1 MCANKEKHVV
11 VGTGPLGLAVM
22 RELLIREKEVI
33 MVNQKSFI
41 ELPKDVI
48 LIHAN
53 VSNFEE
59 SANAFKGAT
68 VVYHCAKPDYTKWP
82 EQFPNLNKGII
93 YGTSQ
98 AGAKLIYADN
108 LFMYG
113 SSKQPYNESSLNLAS
128 DRKGLVRAQ
137 MAEEILEAHYSG
149 TIRAAIGRGPDFYGP
164 NVLHSILGERV
175 FKSALQGK
183 AAKVIGCIDVP
194 HTHIYIND
202 FARGLVTLAENEESL
217 GEIWHIPSD
226 TTVTTKDLI
235 QLVYKEIQKTFKVQC
250 APKQIFRLMALFNP
264 YMREMKEIYYVYN
277 QPYIVDHSKYERTF
291 GLEVTPHAKAI
302 KETLDWY
309 RNNLY

>member
-22 RELLIREKEVI
+22 RELLIRGKEVI

-41 ELPKDVI
+41 DLPKDVI

-59 SANAFKGAT
+59 AANAFKGAT

-137 MAEEILEAHYSG
+137 MAEEVLEAHYSG

-183 AAKVIGCIDVP
+183 VAKVIGCIDVP

-226 TTVTTKDLI
+226 TTVTTKELI
-235 QLVYKEIQKTFKVQC
+235 QLVYKEIQKTFNVQC
-250 APKQIFRLMALFNP
+250 APKPIFRLMALFNP
-264 YMREMKEIYYVYN
+264 YIREMKEIYYVYN
-277 QPYIVDHSKYERTF
+277 QPYIVDHSKFERTF